1 MNKKDSVSCK
11 YCHSDHVIKFGKYKE
26 TQYYF
31 CRACN
36 RKFASIDTIPKMQ
49 YSTSKIADV
58 LSMYYEGMS
67 LQEIRRNLIQQHNDY
82 ISDVT
87 ALNWVRR
94 FSKQAIEE
102 ANNYKPDVGRVW
114 VADETVLDID
124 GKNIWFWD
132 IIDTKTRFLIA
143 SHMSFARTTK
153 DAQALMKQAYE
164 RTGKLPRVI
173 YTDSLRAY
181 LDGIELTFGAET
193 QHKQG
198 SPFDV
203 EVNTNL
209 IERFH
214 GTIKERTK
222 VMRGLHTLESA
233 RLFMD
238 GWLVHYNFFRPH
250 MSLKDRTPA
259 SVAGIK
265 FPFRHWKDIVEQ
277 PYEKTARIPVHNN
290 IPEPDSILKLGD
302 EPILEPITRRAKL
315 PQKRRVKIT
324 PRRPHITP
332 PMTTL
337 SAMRFKR
344 G

>member
-1 MNKKDSVSCK
+1 MSIVCK
-11 YCHSDHVIKFGKYKE
+11 YCKSDHVIKFGKYKD
-26 TQYYF
+26 TQYYY
-31 CRACN
+31 CN
-36 RKFASIDTIPKMQ
+36 DCKRKFAGIDTIPKMQ

-67 LQEIRRNLIQQHNDY
+67 LQEIRRNLIQQHGDY

-102 ANNYKPDVGRVW
+102 AGKYKPDVGRLW

-124 GKNIWFWD
+124 GKNVWFWD

-143 SHMSFARTTK
+143 SHMSFTRTTK
-153 DAQALMKQAYE
+153 DAQALMKQAYD
-164 RTGKLPRVI
+164 RTGKMPRVI

-181 LDGIELTFGAET
+181 LDGIELTFGSET
-193 QHKQG
+193 IHRQG

-259 SVAGIK
+259 SVANIH
-265 FPFRHWKDIVEQ
+265 FPFHNWKDITER
-277 PYEKTARIPVHNN
+277 PYEVTARIPIRTALAIV
-290 IPEPDSILKLGD
+290 EKR
-302 EPILEPITRRAKL
+302 EL
-315 PQKRRVKIT
+315 PKRKPLRIYPRKRKIT
-324 PRRPHITP
+324 PPTP
-332 PMTTL
+332 SL
-337 SAMRFKR
+337 RVSR
-344 G
+344 